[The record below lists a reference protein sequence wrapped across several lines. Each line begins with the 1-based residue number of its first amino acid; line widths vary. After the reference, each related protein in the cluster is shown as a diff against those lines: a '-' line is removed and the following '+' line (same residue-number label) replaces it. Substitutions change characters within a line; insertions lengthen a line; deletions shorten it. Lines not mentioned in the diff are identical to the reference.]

1 MPSYRVFT
9 IIVYISLRVSHVA
22 AVFKLPAKRRHL
34 LSYKVFSRRER
45 EKFLGE
51 NHGLLGQSYFRTMTS
66 HYVQLKVNFVL
77 VGDTI
82 LGFLKAVPK
91 GLGNLKGVHCK
102 FRRF

>member
-34 LSYKVFSRRER
+34 LYKVFSRRER